1 MSTVCDQAQD
11 LNGQEF
17 HRLTALFGCP
27 KFVKNASISEYC
39 GDEKTESHM
48 FADITKRRWP
58 CHTAPATW
66 ASALFFLDKKADLAD
81 AIATH
86 AEERIKASAEFFG
99 IKDEI
104 ETLEDKIKKAAV
116 SDENEL
122 NDDSFAIIMKFD
134 DGHKERKYP
143 MRNGHEVKRAAEYL
157 NNYRD
162 TFRFD
167 DKNVIADK
175 VLQKSAEFGVNL
187 GELRDDVERMAG
199 FGACSSKDA
208 ADLVRSR
215 IDALGWP
222 RDGKPLQVEL
232 EKLARKIEDD
242 SHSIQHNTTLTKLAS
257 TIDMVDNE
265 NNLVKGYGKTLERP
279 EDVLF
284 GVTKEAIASVSN
296 DLIGSNLTGTFFK
309 RADLER
315 LSVSDLGEAL
325 GEDFA
330 EAISTANAWVD
341 TEKLAQIL
349 PTLPRNDMEI
359 FEAVAA
365 ESGIAPFAT
374 KSAASRKITATDMQK
389 MAATHGSVEGSLWNS
404 IK

>member
-27 KFVKNASISEYC
+27 EFVKSASVDAYC
-39 GDEKTESHM
+39 GDEQTEPHM
-48 FADITKRRWP
+48 FADVTRRRWP

-66 ASALFFLDKKADLAD
+66 ASALFFFDKKAELSASV
-81 AIATH
+81 AKL
-86 AEERIKASAEFFG
+86 AEERIRASSQFFN
-99 IKDEI
+99 I
-104 ETLEDKIKKAAV
+104 DKIVDDLSQKVKQSSV
-116 SDENEL
+116 NDENEL
-122 NDDSFAIIMKFD
+122 SDDAFAIIMKFD

-143 MRNGHEVKRAAEYL
+143 MRNGHEVKHAAEYII
-157 NNYRD
+157 NYRD
-162 TFRFD
+162 DFRFD

-187 GELRDDVERMAG
+187 GELRDDIERMAG
-199 FGACSSKDA
+199 FGACAAKDA
-208 ADLVRSR
+208 AALVRSR
-215 IDALGWP
+215 VNVLGWP
-222 RDGKPLQVEL
+222 LDGKPIQVEL
-232 EKLARKIEDD
+232 EKLACKLEDD
-242 SHSIQHNTTLTKLAS
+242 SHSVHHHTTLTKLAS
-257 TIDMVDNE
+257 TIDMIDRE
-265 NNLVKGYGKTLERP
+265 NNLIKNYGKSLERP
-279 EDVLF
+279 EDIIF
-284 GVTKEAIASVSN
+284 GVTKEAIASISTE
-296 DLIGSNLTGTFFK
+296 LIGSDLTGTFFK

-315 LSVSDLGEAL
+315 LSVSELGDAL
-325 GEDFA
+325 GADFA

-365 ESGIAPFAT
+365 EAGVTPFAT
-374 KSAASRKITATDMQK
+374 KSAEARSLNPVNMQK
-389 MAATHGSVEGSLWNS
+389 MAASHGSAEGSLWNS

>member
-27 KFVKNASISEYC
+27 EFVKSASVDAYC
-39 GDEKTESHM
+39 GDEQTESHM
-48 FADITKRRWP
+48 FADVTRRRWP

-66 ASALFFLDKKADLAD
+66 ASALFFFDKKAELSAPV
-81 AIATH
+81 AKL
-86 AEERIKASAEFFG
+86 AEERILASAQFFN
-99 IKDEI
+99 IDEI
-104 ETLEDKIKKAAV
+104 VDDLSKKIKQASI

-122 NDDSFAIIMKFD
+122 SDDAFAIIMKFD

-143 MRNGHEVKRAAEYL
+143 MRNGHEVKRAAEYII
-157 NNYRD
+157 NYRD
-162 TFRFD
+162 DFRFD

-187 GELRDDVERMAG
+187 GEQRNDIERMAG

-215 IDALGWP
+215 VNALGWP
-222 RDGKPLQVEL
+222 LDGKPIQVEL
-232 EKLARKIEDD
+232 EKLARKLEDD
-242 SHSIQHNTTLTKLAS
+242 SQSVHHHTTLTKLAS
-257 TIDMVDNE
+257 TIDMVDHE
-265 NNLVKGYGKTLERP
+265 NNLIKNYGKALERP
-279 EDVLF
+279 EDILF
-284 GVTKEAIASVSN
+284 GVTKEAIASISTELV
-296 DLIGSNLTGTFFK
+296 GSDLTGTFFK

-315 LSVSDLGEAL
+315 LSVSDLGDAL

-365 ESGIAPFAT
+365 EAGVTPFAT
-374 KSAASRKITATDMQK
+374 KSAEARALNPVNMQK
-389 MAATHGSVEGSLWNS
+389 MAASHGSAEGSLWNR